1 MTDTTG
7 LTTPDLQGSEIPA
20 GIRSR
25 LLRPLAR
32 SSSPTSRHLAV
43 LARHTAVEMTRA
55 WKSQNDFHTRLEI
68 SHRTRDSHIPTAASR
83 FLFRRTETKDTNR
96 SNAAVCHDA
105 QPKVLDSQSIGK
117 VDAFR

>member
-7 LTTPDLQGSEIPA
+7 LTTPDLQGARSLP

-32 SSSPTSRHLAV
+32 LSSPTSRHVAV
-43 LARHTAVEMTRA
+43 PERHTAVEMTRA

-68 SHRTRDSHIPTAASR
+68 SHRTRDSHIPTAASLLR
-83 FLFRRTETKDTNR
+83 SEEPKPKTRT
-96 SNAAVCHDA
+96 A
-105 QPKVLDSQSIGK
+105 QCGGVP
-117 VDAFR
+117 